1 MNSTYFSTPYRANKP
16 YSNGW
21 IYYRSYAQE
30 LNLIK
35 ENTLQERSLGR
46 RHCHPMG
53 LRKRKAGIRFLV
65 DYFDIL

>member
-1 MNSTYFSTPYRANKP
+1 MRCSRPGSE
-16 YSNGW
+16 G
-21 IYYRSYAQE
+21 
-30 LNLIK
+30 K
-35 ENTLQERSLGR
+35 ENTLEERSLGR